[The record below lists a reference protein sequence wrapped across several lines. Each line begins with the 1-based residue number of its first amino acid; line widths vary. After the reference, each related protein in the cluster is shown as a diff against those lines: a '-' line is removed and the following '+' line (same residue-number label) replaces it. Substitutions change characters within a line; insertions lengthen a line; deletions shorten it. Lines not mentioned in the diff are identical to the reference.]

1 VFFIPGWLIALI
13 TFPGV
18 IVHEAAHRFF
28 CDVAGVPVYRVCYF
42 RVGNPAGYVIHGKT
56 ERLWVNFVISVGPL
70 IVNTALCAFIGFSP
84 VIVQDLSLS
93 DEPFIFGVLFWL
105 AMSIGMHSFPSGQD
119 MENFSN
125 SVESSGRHGV
135 LKTAAQVLEFIF
147 RAANA
152 LRVIW
157 FDAIYAFAVSAA
169 IPYVLVLL

>member
-1 VFFIPGWLIALI
+1 
-13 TFPGV
+13 
-18 IVHEAAHRFF
+18 
-28 CDVAGVPVYRVCYF
+28 
-42 RVGNPAGYVIHGKT
+42 
-56 ERLWVNFVISVGPL
+56 
-70 IVNTALCAFIGFSP
+70 
-84 VIVQDLSLS
+84 VQDLSLS